1 MTVQRPP
8 MGWNSWNTFGSE
20 INEELIRTTADCMVS
35 EGFLDA
41 GYEYLVIDDCWAEK
55 QRDEKG
61 RLVASREKFPSG
73 MKAVSDYVHGKGLK
87 FGMYSSAGSLT
98 CAGYPASFGHEF
110 TDAQTFAEWG
120 VDFLKYDYCF
130 KPTHEYGPQLY
141 RRMGTALANCGRDI
155 LFSACSWGAD
165 NTREWIK
172 TTGAHMWRSTG
183 DIRDNWE
190 SVKALYEIQR
200 DTHPYNGAGCFN
212 DMDMLVVGMNG
223 KGHAALGG
231 CTPEEYRT
239 HFSIWAM
246 FGSPLMMGCDVRSCD
261 AETRALLQNRAIIE
275 VDQDP
280 AYRQPYLANA
290 VNAGSGDVW
299 CRMMANGDLVLG
311 MFNFFDSA
319 REPFVAFADLGL
331 GGSPDLALS
340 ITDLWTGEELGV
352 FKDLYRSPAIGAH
365 CCRMLRCKVLYG

>member
-1 MTVQRPP
+1 MTIQKPP
-8 MGWNSWNTFGSE
+8 MGWNSWNTFGPN
-20 INEELIRTTADCMVS
+20 INEELIRTTADIMVS
-35 EGFLDA
+35 EGFLAA
-41 GYEYLVIDDCWAEK
+41 GYEYLVIDDCWAEMT
-55 QRDEKG
+55 RDENGK
-61 RLVASREKFPSG
+61 LTASREKFPNG
-73 MKAVSDYVHGKGLK
+73 MKAVADYVHSKGLK

-98 CAGYPASFGHEF
+98 CAGYPASFDHEF

-130 KPTHEYGPQLY
+130 KPTNEYGPQLY

-183 DIRDNWE
+183 DITDNWE
-190 SVKALYEIQR
+190 SVKTLYGIQK

-223 KGHAALGG
+223 KGNVGFGG
-231 CTPEEYRT
+231 CTLEEYRT
-239 HFSIWAM
+239 HFSIWAL
-246 FGSPLMMGCDVRSCD
+246 FASPLMMGCDIRSCSD
-261 AETRALLQNRAIIE
+261 EVKAILQNRAIIE

-290 VNAGSGDVW
+290 TNAGSGDVW

-311 MFNFFDSA
+311 MFNFFDDA
-319 REPFVAFADLGL
+319 RAPFVAFADLGL
-331 GGSPDLALS
+331 GGSADIALS

-352 FKDLYRSPAIGAH
+352 FKDMYRSPVIGAH
-365 CCRMLRCKVLYG
+365 CCRMLRCKVIHA